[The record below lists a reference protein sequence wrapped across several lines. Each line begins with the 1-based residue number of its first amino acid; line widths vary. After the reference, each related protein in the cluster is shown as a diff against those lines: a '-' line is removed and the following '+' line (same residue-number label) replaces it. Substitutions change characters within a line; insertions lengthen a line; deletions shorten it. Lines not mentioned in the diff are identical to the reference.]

1 MPLIEALSS
10 KQSLARSSS
19 VERLVLELRHF
30 LVSFPVGFLD
40 DNKLEYEQPRL

>member
-10 KQSLARSSS
+10 KQSLAGGSSA
-19 VERLVLELRHF
+19 ERLALELGHF